1 MTEPSDEAP
10 PVEEANGP
18 PGQARER
25 HLGFVA
31 HEIRN
36 PLSTALWTAELLARI
51 PPAERGGARGEKLA
65 AMCLRS
71 VSKVRILLEDHLLSE
86 RLDTGAY
93 PLRTERVPVSEVL
106 GAALERLPSGH
117 PGVEQEIPV
126 GLAVE
131 ADRLLLQRALEG
143 LLALAVVDGRPA
155 RMEARAAG
163 GRVELSFPG
172 APAGPLQDPQKGSPS
187 DQRGRALT
195 LPAIRRVA
203 AALGGALT
211 AGPEG
216 FLLSIPAA

>member
-10 PVEEANGP
+10 PAEEVGGP

-51 PPAERGGARGEKLA
+51 PPEERGGPRGEKLA

-71 VSKVRILLEDHLLSE
+71 VSKVRILLEDHLLCE

-93 PLRTERVPVSEVL
+93 PLRAERLLVAEVL
-106 GAALERLPSGH
+106 ESALERLPTGF
-117 PGVEQEIPV
+117 PGVAQEIPV

-172 APAGPLQDPQKGSPS
+172 APPGPLQDPQKGSPS

-195 LPAIRRVA
+195 LPAIRRIA
-203 AALGGALT
+203 SALGGALT
-211 AGPEG
+211 AGPDG